1 MNVFKTACA
10 EVFEYLRR
18 AVTPFFIKLMFGMT
32 MLAVLLI
39 TNDVLRTIL
48 TAVLFAGDIVL
59 TYVLLRSSGETA
71 CKMKETGRLLRE
83 NKPVGSAE
91 HAGGYKP
98 CKEYAPYKGFVI
110 GAVVSLPA
118 IVLIVVGALTGS
130 AGVRMGLV
138 FSSGWAFLPV
148 FAVYYLVGEKIPNE
162 DGEMVLAA
170 IDANWLWWG
179 MILVAICI
187 AVCGIA
193 YIHGGRRERLRQFML
208 ERRTQSVEEGKK
220 KHSEVSARGVKKG

>member
-10 EVFEYLRR
+10 EVLEYLRR

-71 CKMKETGRLLRE
+71 CKMKEAGRLLRE

-130 AGVRMGLV
+130 AGTLSKNTLGILQPESMRRSVASYTL
-138 FSSGWAFLPV
+138 SATNAWISA
-148 FAVYYLVGEKIPNE
+148 GE
-162 DGEMVLAA
+162 
-170 IDANWLWWG
+170 
-179 MILVAICI
+179 
-187 AVCGIA
+187 
-193 YIHGGRRERLRQFML
+193 
-208 ERRTQSVEEGKK
+208 
-220 KHSEVSARGVKKG
+220 SELGSTKPL

>member
-10 EVFEYLRR
+10 EVLEYLRR
-18 AVTPFFIKLMFGMT
+18 AVTPFFTKLMFGMT

-130 AGVRMGLV
+130 GGVRRGLV
-138 FSSGWAFLPV
+138 FSSAQIYESVWNEPSYGADNIV
-148 FAVYYLVGEKIPNE
+148 AVHIRHIREKIEINPKE
-162 DGEMVLAA
+162 PRYIKV
-170 IDANWLWWG
+170 IWG
-179 MILVAICI
+179 
-187 AVCGIA
+187 
-193 YIHGGRRERLRQFML
+193 HGYKMEKLG
-208 ERRTQSVEEGKK
+208 
-220 KHSEVSARGVKKG
+220 